1 MTGGLLSQA
10 ELKDTGTFGSFLLAE
25 AGSHRNQAFKEQR
38 QGLMVDSPFHLN
50 IWLAQSG
57 HNLSCPGYITGRL
70 EKWMGLPRTAGGG
83 SLLSQVQCLT
93 SQASPKLSHIG
104 EIFLLLTHGKEAQRG
119 GVAW

>member
-83 SLLSQVQCLT
+83 FPAEPGAV
-93 SQASPKLSHIG
+93 SHISS
-104 EIFLLLTHGKEAQRG
+104 FTKTQPHR
-119 GVAW
+119 